1 MSNKG
6 NWIREIEVLAGQKK
20 FTNIGDNALD
30 IDFDIPFN
38 DKKEPDISTVT
49 IYNLSDATIND
60 IKKDGYIYVNAGYKE
75 LGNKANILTGE
86 IENVEV
92 TWQGLDKEVKIT
104 VGDGSKKWRTSKLNK
119 TYKNGT
125 KASTIMTDLANAMS
139 YEIVEIKPK
148 NDIEYKLGK
157 TIKGSASKSLAQLVK
172 DTESKMFINKN
183 RITIRDQKQGYQTGF
198 VLNANSGLIG
208 SPTLNKDESGDKNS
222 NVAKEKAKK
231 KNEKAKKTWKVTSLL
246 NPRLETDSV
255 IKVESRVCNGTFR
268 VISGKH
274 TKDFNTELEVEEI

>member
-1 MSNKG
+1 MSNNG
-6 NWIREIEVLAGQKK
+6 SWIRDIEVLAGQKK
-20 FTNIGDNALD
+20 FTNIGENALE
-30 IDFDIPFN
+30 IDFEIPFS

-49 IYNLSDATIND
+49 IYNLSEDTIND
-60 IKKDGYIYVNAGYKE
+60 IKRDGYVYVNAGYKE

-86 IENVEV
+86 IEDLEV
-92 TWQGLDKEVKIT
+92 SWQGLDKEVKIT
-104 VGDGSKKWRTSKLNK
+104 VGDGSKKWRTAKLNK

-125 KASTIMTDLANAMS
+125 KASTIMTDLANIMG

-148 NDIEYKLGK
+148 NDLEYKLGK
-157 TIKGSASKSLAQLVK
+157 TIKGSASKSLTQLVK

-183 RITIRDQKQGYQTGF
+183 RITIREQNKGYDTGF
-198 VLNANSGLIG
+198 VLNAGSGLIG

-222 NVAKEKAKK
+222 DVSKEKDKK
-231 KNEKAKKTWKVTSLL
+231 KNEKTKKTWKITSLL
-246 NPRLETDSV
+246 NPRLETDSL
-255 IKVESRVCNGTFR
+255 IKVESKVCNGTFR